1 MFLSFQAKYST
12 FAIAAGVF
20 SSFLLFPLYCATIL
34 QCSIMKL
41 LANPVCGYDQ
51 GTSPPLPPQQPPTA
65 ATVAPPPRLLLLGI
79 QTFEG
84 STPLQLTPL
93 TDWGDKLDTVMN
105 RRALVIFILAVSSQH
120 VLAKNTAIKFISGP
134 EVVTDLG
141 GCV

>member
-1 MFLSFQAKYST
+1 MTKGPPPHPHQ
-12 FAIAAGVF
+12 
-20 SSFLLFPLYCATIL
+20 PL
-34 QCSIMKL
+34 
-41 LANPVCGYDQ
+41 
-51 GTSPPLPPQQPPTA
+51 TA

-84 STPLQLTPL
+84 STPLQQTPL
-93 TDWGDKLDTVMN
+93 TDWGLKLDTVMD
-105 RRALVIFILAVSSQH
+105 RRALVIFILGVSSQY